1 LFSHSSLV
9 LFAGLSITASFAIAY
24 LRGHRAGRR
33 SGAILVLFGDEHEL
47 PPETREAV
55 ATAREIL
62 MDLPIADQDSCLGTL
77 QVALEQM
84 HFSPGEAVDLT
95 RTYRA
100 RLDSETKAPRRPP
113 NAPSS
118 IHRPHGRERRVG
130 SNDRARGSRR
140 TSGTRAGPDDDPD
153 PESPG
158 DPDALKLWE
167 SPWGRVSPNL
177 YRFLLGGRP

>member
-62 MDLPIADQDSCLGTL
+62 MDLPIADRDSCLGTL

-118 IHRPHGRERRVG
+118 IHRPHG
-130 SNDRARGSRR
+130 SRR